1 MAGFAGGNPPQPSF
15 DKGGTRVGGGGIQRT
30 HWPPRQWSRYI
41 YCADGTRR
49 GEIRDSRIKHPS
61 AGTDTPFGARGDLL
75 LTEKERRT
83 AWRLR
88 LDRSGRR

>member
-1 MAGFAGGNPPQPSF
+1 VAGFAGGNPPQPSF
-15 DKGGTRVGGGGIQRT
+15 DKGEPASAAGGFSA

-61 AGTDTPFGARGDLL
+61 ARTDTPFGARGDLL